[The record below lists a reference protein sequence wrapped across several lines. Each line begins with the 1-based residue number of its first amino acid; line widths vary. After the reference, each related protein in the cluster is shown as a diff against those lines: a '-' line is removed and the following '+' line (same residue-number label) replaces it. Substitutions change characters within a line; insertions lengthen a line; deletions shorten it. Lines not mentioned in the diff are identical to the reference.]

1 MDRLSP
7 LQLAALMLCARCFS
21 MMTYFP
27 YSGSN
32 TLIFMAA
39 VVISAALQWLILL
52 PASVICTKSGKGICG
67 LAYAR
72 SRAAGIIVTLAFL
85 LYFVWDVFITS
96 GTFGY
101 FMDNYFSNQISRV
114 PALICAVGAA
124 VYLGSLGS
132 APLGRCGGI
141 IFCVFAFFTSIMLLS
156 TVQQPDT
163 ANFHL
168 AQRDIP
174 KTLSGDISAEL
185 VRSRELVMTAF
196 LLGDVKGSKQKAVLS
211 YLGVKLAILE
221 ILLGSAALVLGEF
234 AGATDMPF
242 FYLSCLS
249 NSSVIERYDAGFM
262 SVWTALGVVRLAAGL
277 HCIGRCISHLCG
289 GRAGRSVI
297 LAFQL
302 LPVGAT
308 FFLLTKRR
316 WKELAYLR
324 ESPWLIITAAAI
336 IPLAAVSVKVRRRRK
351 SEAE

>member
-1 MDRLSP
+1 MNRLSP

-52 PASVICTKSGKGICG
+52 PASVICAKSGKGICG

-141 IFCVFAFFTSIMLLS
+141 IFCVFAFFTAIMLLS

-185 VRSRELVMTAF
+185 VRSRELVMTVPAGRRERLKAKGGAVISRRKACAARDTARVCGTGARRVCRCNGYAVF
-196 LLGDVKGSKQKAVLS
+196 LSVLPVEFVGHRALRCGFHVGLDSARRGAPCRRSALHRAVHFTSLRRQSRQVGYPCISASARGCNVFPADKAQVER
-211 YLGVKLAILE
+211 A
-221 ILLGSAALVLGEF
+221 
-234 AGATDMPF
+234 
-242 FYLSCLS
+242 CLS
-249 NSSVIERYDAGFM
+249 A
-262 SVWTALGVVRLAAGL
+262 
-277 HCIGRCISHLCG
+277 
-289 GRAGRSVI
+289 
-297 LAFQL
+297 
-302 LPVGAT
+302 
-308 FFLLTKRR
+308 
-316 WKELAYLR
+316 
-324 ESPWLIITAAAI
+324 
-336 IPLAAVSVKVRRRRK
+336 
-351 SEAE
+351 

>member
-39 VVISAALQWLILL
+39 VVISTALQWLILL
-52 PASVICTKSGKGICG
+52 PVSVLCTRRGKGICE
-67 LAYAR
+67 LAL
-72 SRAAGIIVTLAFL
+72 SRGRVLGIAVTAAFA
-85 LYFVWDVFITS
+85 LYFLWDIFVTT
-96 GTFGY
+96 GTFAY

-114 PALICAVGAA
+114 PAVICVVGAA

-141 IFCVFAFFTSIMLLS
+141 FFCVFAFFTAIMLAS
-156 TVQQPDT
+156 TVQQPDF

-174 KTLSGDISAEL
+174 QTLAGDISAEL
-185 VRSRELVMTAF
+185 VRNRELVMLAF
-196 LLGDVKGSKQKAVLS
+196 LLGGVNGSKHRAVLS
-211 YLGVKLAILE
+211 YLGVKLVLLE
-221 ILLGSAALVLGEF
+221 ILLGFAALVLGSF
-234 AGATDMPF
+234 AGETDMPF

-262 SVWTALGVVRLAAGL
+262 SVWTVLGVVRLAAGL
-277 HCIGRCISHLCG
+277 HCIGRCVQLLCG
-289 GRAGRSVI
+289 GRARRSAVLAAQI
-297 LAFQL
+297 LPAA
-302 LPVGAT
+302 AT

-324 ESPWLIITAAAI
+324 ESPWLMIAVAAV
-336 IPLAAVSVKVRRRRK
+336 IPLAVSVIVRRRRK
-351 SEAE
+351 NETK